1 MGVYILCAICA
12 NFGRMKRGLILMLH
26 TLKAKILIRIL
37 ITILTG
43 VIAIGVVSGVLSYT
57 SSVDTLR
64 QTMSEIARQAD
75 GRFSNRLNITKSI
88 VTELGLDYRFSDSTS
103 TTEDKLTV
111 LASRA
116 HQYEA
121 VDYGFIDRDGFTHN
135 ASNESSDF
143 KQSPYYAR
151 VIGGES
157 FITVPSQTNGEWRMY
172 VMAPIREGG
181 MDEGAVVGAV
191 YLALPGDY
199 ISNLMG
205 NLKVGDSG
213 ISYVIDGEGTYIGH
227 LDFDTYVATKTN
239 YIQNPTPDTTVAA
252 TLQKNALDH
261 FKISDEVIFE
271 EYKMYGTQKFGVFT
285 ELDGTDW
292 TLIITTEVNEWL
304 DETYMCIGIIAG
316 IAVVLVIVAVCICI
330 ALANSIV
337 NPIKKTLTVMK
348 SVADGKLNVTI
359 DHVAKDETGQLAAAI
374 NGTIASLN
382 SYVAEISRIAKE
394 IARGNFDVHQRIEF
408 RGDFEHIIDA
418 LNNITDQLSETMEQI
433 DIAASQVNQGATQIS
448 DGATS
453 LASGTTEQASSIEE
467 LASIIATLNDK
478 VALNA
483 TNAADANQK
492 AALAGK
498 KIDQSNEHM
507 QDMIVAMNNISEK
520 SNEISNI
527 IKTIE
532 DISFQTNILA
542 LNAAIE
548 AARAG
553 ASGKGFAVVA
563 DEVRNLASKSAEA
576 AQSTTELIQQSIEAV
591 ESGSEIANETAEALS
606 ASVEV
611 TNQTVKLID
620 EISAASKEQASMIEQ
635 VNVGVDQISS
645 VVQTN
650 AATAEQSAAS
660 SEELNG
666 QAAEL
671 QNLTSKFI
679 LKKKH

>member
-1 MGVYILCAICA
+1 M
-12 NFGRMKRGLILMLH
+12 FK
-26 TLKAKILIRIL
+26 TLRAKILFRIL
-37 ITILTG
+37 ITILCG
-43 VIAIGVVSGVLSYT
+43 VAAIGIVSGVLSYT
-57 SSVDTLR
+57 SSVDTLK
-64 QTMSEIARQAD
+64 QTMSVIAEQCD
-75 GRFSNRLNITKSI
+75 GRLSNRLNIMKSI
-88 VTELGLDYRFSDSTS
+88 LTELGLDYRFSDPNSTKD
-103 TTEDKLTV
+103 DKLAV

-121 VDYGFIDRDGFTHN
+121 IDYGYIDSNGFSDDGM
-135 ASNESSDF
+135 DF
-143 KQSPYYAR
+143 KQSSMY
-151 VIGGES
+151 
-157 FITVPSQTNGEWRMY
+157 SQIMEGSAFFTAPVQQGSEWRQY
-172 VMAPIREGG
+172 VFAPIREGG
-181 MDEGAVVGAV
+181 VEEGDIVGAV
-191 YLALPGDY
+191 FLALKGDY
-199 ISNLMG
+199 VSELMSNI
-205 NLKVGDSG
+205 KVGNTGITYIIDS
-213 ISYVIDGEGTYIGH
+213 EGTYIAH
-227 LDFDTYVATKTN
+227 TDFDKYVATQTN
-239 YIQNPTPDTTVAA
+239 YIKNPTAGTETAA
-252 TLQKNALDH
+252 SLQKAALDH
-261 FKISDEVIFE
+261 FMTSQDVLFE
-271 EYKMYGTQKFGVFT
+271 QYKMDGSNKFGVFT
-285 ELDGTDW
+285 EIDGTDW

-304 DETYMCIGIIAG
+304 NETYTSIIIIVIIA
-316 IAVVLVIVAVCICI
+316 AVLVAVAVFVCF
-330 ALANSIV
+330 ATANSV
-337 NPIKKTLTVMK
+337 VKPIKKTLKVMNAVAEGDL
-348 SVADGKLNVTI
+348 SVNL
-359 DHVAKDETGQLAAAI
+359 DHSANDETGQLAMSI
-374 NGTIASLN
+374 NGTINSLN
-382 SYVAEISRIAKE
+382 SYVGEISRICGELAG
-394 IARGNFDVHQRIEF
+394 GNFDVSRSIEF
-408 RGDFEHIIDA
+408 RGDFVNIIEA
-418 LNNITDQLSETMEQI
+418 LDNLSDKLSDTMSQI
-433 DIAASQVNQGATQIS
+433 NIAASQVNQGATQIS

-467 LASIIATLNDK
+467 LASIIATLNEK
-478 VALNA
+478 VTSNA
-483 TNAADANQK
+483 NNAAEANHK
-492 AALAGK
+492 AAMAGE
-498 KIDQSNEHM
+498 KIDQSNDHM
-507 QDMIVAMNNISEK
+507 QDMIKAMNHISEK

-591 ESGSEIANETAEALS
+591 ENGSEIANETAEALS

-671 QNLTSKFI
+671 QNLTSKFV
-679 LKKKH
+679 LKKK